1 MCWQA
6 QPGGE
11 ARLINEIV
19 KEEPVRTDRA
29 GNTVLHR
36 SRSPSLARGR
46 DTVEGHV
53 QGGPNSSGAVPRVR
67 RPTREIS
74 AVASGHWV
82 LSERLAASTVIKSRL
97 YKCLLYGQ
105 AGLSLSLNTT
115 LKEQYPGHVSVRPPI
130 QNPENYAFCSETQRR
145 RC

>member
-1 MCWQA
+1 M
-6 QPGGE
+6 
-11 ARLINEIV
+11 
-19 KEEPVRTDRA
+19 
-29 GNTVLHR
+29 
-36 SRSPSLARGR
+36 
-46 DTVEGHV
+46 
-53 QGGPNSSGAVPRVR
+53 
-67 RPTREIS
+67 
-74 AVASGHWV
+74 ASGHWV